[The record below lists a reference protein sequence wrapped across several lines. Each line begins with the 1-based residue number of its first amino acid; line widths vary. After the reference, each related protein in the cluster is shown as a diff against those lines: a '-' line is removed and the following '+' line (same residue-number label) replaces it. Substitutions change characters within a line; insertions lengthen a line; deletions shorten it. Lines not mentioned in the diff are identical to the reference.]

1 MTIRELWNIYRAE
14 LDRVGMRKIDG
25 INGNSTKAELINA
38 IACLRASDEE
48 MQRYLDAL
56 RNVYPNTAAT
66 IAENGDFKTHYFNR
80 LYTFNI
86 GRQILKGD
94 C

>member
-1 MTIRELWNIYRAE
+1 MTIRELWPIYRAE
-14 LDRVGMRKIDG
+14 LDRVDMRNIDG
-25 INGNSTKAELINA
+25 INSNATKRDLENA
-38 IACLRASDEE
+38 IACLRANDEE

-66 IAENGDFKTHYFNR
+66 IAENGDYKKHYFNR
-80 LYTFNI
+80 MYVFNI

-94 C
+94 Y